1 MAVDGFANCRFYVK
15 IDGLTQAVFTE
26 MSGLQVE
33 TTILEYEE
41 GGNNGFVHRL
51 PGRTKVGNITLKRG
65 IVGSND
71 FFKWY
76 SEILQGSF
84 KPRHVDVLVFDTQGN
99 ELAKWS
105 FANAFPVK
113 WVGPQLAADGKNA
126 AVETLEFY
134 GPNLPPVMRL
144 YSAIGGTSSPAW
156 TSAATVDARRA
167 FEQ

>member
-1 MAVDGFANCRFYVK
+1 MPDDGVANCRFYVK
-15 IDGLTQAVFTE
+15 VDGMATAVFTE

-33 TTILEYEE
+33 TVVTEYEE

-51 PGRTKVGNITLKRG
+51 PGRTKVGNLTLKRG
-65 IVGSND
+65 IVASNE

-76 SEILQGSF
+76 TEILQG
-84 KPRHVDVLVFDTQGN
+84 KLKYRHVDVVVYDSAGK

-126 AVETLEFY
+126 AIETLELAHE
-134 GPNLPPVMRL
+134 GLIPN
-144 YSAIGGTSSPAW
+144 
-156 TSAATVDARRA
+156 
-167 FEQ
+167 